1 MSKLQ
6 SVVDKFGKWK
16 HVDMD
21 RLQYNLNRKQSDL
34 HRVVAHEAKAEQRQR
49 ISATQYE
56 KMTAQWKKK
65 IKEEEALVQELNS
78 KLKRL
83 EAREGFGSIT
93 AAGGG
98 SAAAGFLPAAPSAAA
113 AALVPQPP
121 PSSAGLGAMQQEFL
135 EVERRFRQASAENQR
150 LKAEL
155 RRAVP
160 PGMAAAGLRNR
171 STRRRTDVERSVLP
185 LSSYDDDKSVRA
197 ALQADAPAVSTFNNR
212 LVRKPQAPTSIPA
225 ARPARGN
232 LTAR

>member
-98 SAAAGFLPAAPSAAA
+98 SAGEQLQSAEEACGERGAEGGRDARAGFGPA
-113 AALVPQPP
+113 
-121 PSSAGLGAMQQEFL
+121 G
-135 EVERRFRQASAENQR
+135 
-150 LKAEL
+150 
-155 RRAVP
+155 
-160 PGMAAAGLRNR
+160 
-171 STRRRTDVERSVLP
+171 ST
-185 LSSYDDDKSVRA
+185 
-197 ALQADAPAVSTFNNR
+197 
-212 LVRKPQAPTSIPA
+212 
-225 ARPARGN
+225 
-232 LTAR
+232 